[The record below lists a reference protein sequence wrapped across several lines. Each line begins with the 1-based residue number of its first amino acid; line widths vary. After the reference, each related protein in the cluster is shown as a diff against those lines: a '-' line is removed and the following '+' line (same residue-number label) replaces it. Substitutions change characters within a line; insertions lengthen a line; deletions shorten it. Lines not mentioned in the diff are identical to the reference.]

1 MKKIFLI
8 VVLLFLQIN
17 YAFANIAY
25 VDMQKILSTSN
36 TGKSI
41 LTQLSELNN
50 KNKKNFKIK
59 EEQLKIKEQKVI
71 SQKNI
76 KYEKEFQSNINSL
89 KIEIANFNKER
100 NDIFSS
106 FNKLKIDNTNKLL
119 KLINPILVEYSQK
132 KSITMILRKKNI
144 IMGKTELDITNEI
157 ITLINT
163 NIKKFKIK

>member
-1 MKKIFLI
+1 MKKIFLF

-36 TGKSI
+36 PGKSI

-76 KYEKEFQSNINSL
+76 ISEKEFQSNINSL

>member
-25 VDMQKILSTSN
+25 VDMQKILSASN
-36 TGKSI
+36 PGKSI

-76 KYEKEFQSNINSL
+76 ISEKEFQSNINSL

>member
-36 TGKSI
+36 PGKSI

-76 KYEKEFQSNINSL
+76 ISEKEFQSNINSL